1 MFIVRPNSSLTCQHK
16 MQPHCTMLE
25 CLEISKN
32 RVAKDHLLQ
41 LQEVDTTLSHY
52 LHDAQSTQ
60 KTCVDQNHLD
70 SSQEQP
76 KF

>member
-1 MFIVRPNSSLTCQHK
+1 
-16 MQPHCTMLE
+16 MLE